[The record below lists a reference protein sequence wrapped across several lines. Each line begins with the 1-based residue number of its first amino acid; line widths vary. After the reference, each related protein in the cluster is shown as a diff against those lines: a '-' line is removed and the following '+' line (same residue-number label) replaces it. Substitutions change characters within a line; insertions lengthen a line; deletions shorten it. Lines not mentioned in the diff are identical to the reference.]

1 MKRRAAVALL
11 VFVVA
16 MACFGILARAVDAA
30 GVAQVKTA
38 ALSRGTIAHTVTAT
52 GTVSFRDEVAVLT
65 QEGQVV
71 SVVYVRVGDTV
82 LEGDALL
89 CVDEGVLADAI
100 DRASAAV
107 RKLDLEIASMRT
119 AAAEAAAAAAS
130 AQGEGA
136 PSANTGIGTVQS
148 TESIELDRREQQRT
162 LDKLIALRDEGCV
175 VRAPHDG
182 VVTGILAPVG
192 SMTSSSAVLTMSS
205 PERGLV
211 IEASAREEEAD
222 ELSGEATGR
231 IAFGDDVVLDDV
243 ALSVTKGEDGTAQI
257 SADVT
262 AEGVSP
268 GMTGTV
274 TVTLSAA
281 EYASCLPAEAV
292 HQETSSQFYVH
303 VLEEQAGFLGT
314 ELVIRTVSVNVLDS
328 GNALVALDGGAL
340 SPQQQVVVRA
350 DKVLAEG
357 DKARVVDA

>member
-119 AAAEAAAAAAS
+119 AAAAS

-211 IEASAREEEAD
+211 IEASARGEEAD

-231 IAFGDDVVLDDV
+231 IAFGDDVVFDDV

-262 AEGVSP
+262 AEGVSA

-340 SPQQQVVVRA
+340 SPQQEVVVRA